1 MQSNLTRKQITEPQQ
16 SLPIRAE
23 CDVLV
28 VGGGPAGISAAIAAS
43 RNGAETVL
51 VERYGGL
58 GGLATGG
65 LIILLLSLDDGT
77 GEQVI
82 AGQCQELVDRLDA
95 RGSIIYPK
103 QDEWGNQDADLVARY
118 NQWGLIWGRNP
129 SVVRYSVAYDPE
141 EFRFVVNEMVL
152 GAGVKL
158 LFHAWGA
165 RAIMDNDRI
174 DAVAIE
180 SKSGREAIRANIVID
195 ASGDGDIFVSAGVP
209 FESEKVHPWL
219 WFRMAGVRDV
229 DQAVAAGGNRFFKT
243 PPGEGRILAPWGSM
257 GRIDRQIS
265 AVDVEDLSYAEIE
278 CRRMVMEEVE
288 RLKSEIPGFENA
300 FLTDIASQLG
310 ITESRR
316 MIGAHRLSR
325 EDANTLNDQVVA
337 RTGNWTKA
345 GMLYNIPYGCLY
357 PREVSNLLVAGRCI
371 SVDHRVH
378 HSTKEIPAC
387 FATGEAAGTAAALSV
402 RLNTRPS
409 ALDVGTLQDTLVRQG
424 ASLGLGS

>member
-1 MQSNLTRKQITEPQQ
+1 MQKEPLIEEPAR

-23 CDVLV
+23 CDVLI
-28 VGGGPAGISAAIAAS
+28 VGGGPAGIAAAIAAS
-43 RNGAETVL
+43 RNGAKTVL
-51 VERYGGL
+51 IERYGGL

-65 LIILLLSLDDGT
+65 LIILLLTLDDGT

-82 AGQCQELVDRLDA
+82 AGLCQELVDRLDS
-95 RGSIIYPK
+95 RGSIVYPGSDLWGS
-103 QDEWGNQDADLVARY
+103 QDKDLVSRY
-118 NQWGLIWGRNP
+118 NHWGLVWGRNP

-141 EFRFVVNEMVL
+141 EFRHVANEMVTS
-152 GAGVKL
+152 AGVKL

-165 RAIMDNDRI
+165 RAIMDGDRI
-174 DAVAIE
+174 EAVAIE
-180 SKSGREAIRANIVID
+180 SKSGREAIRARTVID
-195 ASGDGDIFVSAGVP
+195 ATGDGDIFTSAGVG
-209 FESEKVHPWL
+209 FEHEKVHPWL
-219 WFRMAGVRDV
+219 WFRMAGVTDL
-229 DQAVAAGGNRFFKT
+229 DKAVASEGSRFFKT

-278 CRRMVMEEVE
+278 CRRMVMDEVA
-288 RLKSEIPGFENA
+288 RLKQETPGFENA
-300 FLTDIASQLG
+300 FLTDIATQLG

-316 MIGAHRLSR
+316 MIGSSTLTRD
-325 EDANTLNDQVVA
+325 EANKTTDNVIA

-357 PREVSNLLVAGRCI
+357 PSEVSNLLVAGRCI

-387 FATGEAAGTAAALSV
+387 FATGEAAGTAAAMCTATGL
-402 RLNTRPS
+402 RPGT
-409 ALDVGTLQDTLVRQG
+409 LDVGSLQQRLREQG
-424 ASLGLGS
+424 ASLGL